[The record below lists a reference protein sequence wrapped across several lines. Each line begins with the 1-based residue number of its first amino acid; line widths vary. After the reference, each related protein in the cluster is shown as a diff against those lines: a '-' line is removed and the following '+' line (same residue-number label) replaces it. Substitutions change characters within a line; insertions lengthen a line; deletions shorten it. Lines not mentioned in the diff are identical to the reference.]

1 MSLLTVFEGA
11 WPFPGW
17 FQEDHLDRGKGVS
30 SCVLPAWE
38 SMGLLERQVF
48 FLRRNNV
55 SVLCHHKGVGDGAA
69 SQMAHW

>member
-1 MSLLTVFEGA
+1 MFEGS
-11 WPFPGW
+11 WPFSGW
-17 FQEDHLDRGKGVS
+17 FQEDHLGRGKGVS

-48 FLRRNNV
+48 FLRRTSV
-55 SVLCHHKGVGDGAA
+55 SVVCHLKGVGGGAA